1 MRDAASEGVRS
12 GLLPVLDENGLST
25 PFDCKHLAL
34 EDDEKQGRG
43 RGGEGVI
50 LLQLQRQTRGQNIR
64 GKQCLNSEACLRN
77 VADVDLH
84 GRKCENL

>member
-1 MRDAASEGVRS
+1 MRDAAGEGVRS

-25 PFDCKHLAL
+25 PFDCEHLSL

-43 RGGEGVI
+43 RWGEGVI

-64 GKQCLNSEACLRN
+64 GKQCLNSEACLWN